1 LHGFHLIVKQVNL
14 KIFLGTTVLLAGIF
28 FSSISEANQQQD
40 LHKKAFNFF
49 IKGKTDEAINTYLK
63 ALKIEPDSAKT
74 HHYLGVLYFQI
85 GSGAKA
91 IDHFKKAELFYKN
104 SKDKNSKHNLDI
116 ARNNLEK
123 AYKKLGLDPEDFIV
137 ETLMPARRGWKPSGV
152 GFFIGKQGYLLTTA
166 SSIEGADEIR
176 IRFANEKTESVVL
189 IREFIVY
196 KIAVLKLINPN
207 KHLLK
212 PLEFENNPSFQEG
225 DTVYTMDFS
234 KLQTQNSSMSKGKIL
249 KENALENSN
258 KIVQLDLALKKD
270 QDGGPLFNKSG
281 NVIGLILGKSMAQ
294 KSFPYLK
301 DAPDNASFAIKSS
314 YLEKIIPR
322 PIKKNNQSKNILSN
336 SDLNS
341 RINVKSM
348 SKEAANN
355 FVFLEI
361 FN

>member
-1 LHGFHLIVKQVNL
+1 
-14 KIFLGTTVLLAGIF
+14 
-28 FSSISEANQQQD
+28 
-40 LHKKAFNFF
+40 
-49 IKGKTDEAINTYLK
+49 
-63 ALKIEPDSAKT
+63 
-74 HHYLGVLYFQI
+74 
-85 GSGAKA
+85 
-91 IDHFKKAELFYKN
+91 
-104 SKDKNSKHNLDI
+104 
-116 ARNNLEK
+116 
-123 AYKKLGLDPEDFIV
+123 
-137 ETLMPARRGWKPSGV
+137 
-152 GFFIGKQGYLLTTA
+152 
-166 SSIEGADEIR
+166 
-176 IRFANEKTESVVL
+176 
-189 IREFIVY
+189 
-196 KIAVLKLINPN
+196 
-207 KHLLK
+207 
-212 PLEFENNPSFQEG
+212 
-225 DTVYTMDFS
+225 
-234 KLQTQNSSMSKGKIL
+234 MSKGKIL

-294 KSFPYLK
+294 KSFSYLK